1 MAIIY
6 ANSMDH
12 YGPAVATNAVSSNS
26 ATWVFNPDIILGDS
40 WAGDP
45 TAPSIPF
52 FRGTGQM
59 RLESPLWGSRRGDL
73 SLVADSFEISP
84 NTTTTTVITQLAS
97 MGMRL
102 VIPGASASTRLVH
115 FAFSCSDLP
124 VVDTA
129 HGQIAAFTTSGGAI
143 SFRLCVD
150 TTGRLMI
157 TDSAPLTTVGNTP
170 VQGLPAILLRSAAPV
185 IQPLTWY
192 YISMRIVKS
201 VAGMALDVYI
211 GDITA
216 GSLVLTGT
224 GLNVG
229 TADILG
235 ITFLPTSFRGAGG
248 QSDLTQRAI
257 RDIVICNTAGSY
269 NNDLLG
275 QVFVSAQEMRT
286 EDNEGDN
293 WLAYP
298 RENIG
303 QGVLDHQTNRTGVRF
318 ADAAALTVAAADFTF
333 ETFARFSTLPTGAAT
348 MTLLSKWREAA
359 GLRSYMLYYDG
370 ATASLVWQ
378 VSTTGAN
385 TIVVKRLP
393 WVPVTDHWYHVA
405 VSRASS
411 ETMVFIDGVQLC
423 VPLADANTYFDG
435 TAFMGIGVYFTS
447 AGAPDAAGRFS
458 GFLDETRFTVGTA
471 RYTSDFTPPT
481 APFPTGIGDA
491 DWADVVLLLTYDGT
505 PIADSS
511 SFARTVTLAAPNVT
525 SLAPADKASS
535 YLVLNQRPA
544 WDDTF
549 MEAALLPATGTFTFE
564 GLPTATETIV
574 VGATTYTWRAA
585 VSTANDVLIGA
596 SIAACVSNIIAAIN
610 AGAGEG
616 TIYGT
621 GTVANV
627 SAGALEFLSPQFTLQ
642 AATAG
647 AAGNSTATT
656 ETMADGFFNAATLTG
671 GYSVPAPSNFAIER
685 LPLDAT
691 GVLGLQITSRAYKTD
706 AGSAEIRFD
715 LVGPG
720 SAVDTGTAANVDLNP
735 AWVRQ
740 VFEEDPDTSAAL
752 TPSTINA
759 GRIRFVRT
767 V

>member
-1 MAIIY
+1 
-6 ANSMDH
+6 
-12 YGPAVATNAVSSNS
+12 
-26 ATWVFNPDIILGDS
+26 
-40 WAGDP
+40 
-45 TAPSIPF
+45 
-52 FRGTGQM
+52 
-59 RLESPLWGSRRGDL
+59 
-73 SLVADSFEISP
+73 
-84 NTTTTTVITQLAS
+84 
-97 MGMRL
+97 
-102 VIPGASASTRLVH
+102 
-115 FAFSCSDLP
+115 
-124 VVDTA
+124 
-129 HGQIAAFTTSGGAI
+129 
-143 SFRLCVD
+143 
-150 TTGRLMI
+150 
-157 TDSAPLTTVGNTP
+157 
-170 VQGLPAILLRSAAPV
+170 
-185 IQPLTWY
+185 
-192 YISMRIVKS
+192 
-201 VAGMALDVYI
+201 
-211 GDITA
+211 
-216 GSLVLTGT
+216 
-224 GLNVG
+224 
-229 TADILG
+229 
-235 ITFLPTSFRGAGG
+235 
-248 QSDLTQRAI
+248 
-257 RDIVICNTAGSY
+257 
-269 NNDLLG
+269 
-275 QVFVSAQEMRT
+275 
-286 EDNEGDN
+286 
-293 WLAYP
+293 
-298 RENIG
+298 
-303 QGVLDHQTNRTGVRF
+303 
-318 ADAAALTVAAADFTF
+318 
-333 ETFARFSTLPTGAAT
+333 
-348 MTLLSKWREAA
+348 
-359 GLRSYMLYYDG
+359 MLYYDG

-378 VSTTGAN
+378 VSTDGAN

-411 ETMVFIDGVQLC
+411 ETMVFIDGVQLG

-435 TAFMGIGVYFTS
+435 TAFMGIGAYFTA
-447 AGAPDAAGRFS
+447 AGAPDAAGRFN

-481 APFPTGIGDA
+481 APFPTGAGDA
-491 DWADVVLLLTYDGT
+491 NWADVVLLLAYDDT
-505 PIADSS
+505 AITDTSS
-511 SFARTVTLAAPNVT
+511 YARTATLSAPNVT
-525 SLAPADKASS
+525 TQFPEDKAPS

-585 VSTANDVLIGA
+585 VSAANDVLIGA
-596 SIAACVSNIIAAIN
+596 NIAACVSNIIAAIN

-621 GTVANV
+621 GTVANT

-642 AATAG
+642 AATTG
-647 AAGNSTATT
+647 AAGNSVATT

-752 TPSTINA
+752 TPSTINT